1 MGEDCLSRSSTE
13 TKRRSR
19 NKLAQNGSA
28 AYGVDIHFVAT
39 TPIRGDRG
47 SYRGRRYSL
56 TGTASSDT
64 GTAHAVRHQKLLH
77 KGILKL
83 AGARWR
89 VIFGVDPSYA
99 AELHGRGLS
108 IRAVARAMRI
118 GAFRGSTALSSR
130 PPSQD
135 ETALLITGHRSSC
148 FLLITG
154 RTHARAAEIRI
165 SS

>member
-13 TKRRSR
+13 TERRSR

-39 TPIRGDRG
+39 TLIRGDRG
-47 SYRGRRYSL
+47 SYRGRRHSL

-83 AGARWR
+83 VGARWR

-99 AELHGRGLS
+99 AE
-108 IRAVARAMRI
+108 
-118 GAFRGSTALSSR
+118 
-130 PPSQD
+130 
-135 ETALLITGHRSSC
+135 
-148 FLLITG
+148 
-154 RTHARAAEIRI
+154 
-165 SS
+165 